1 MTPQSATQ
9 IGRTVSPWLILLQ
22 ITSCGSAPLHDSTTP
37 AGNSVGTPP
46 SSSAQALHVGA
57 SNIDVRITGD
67 PFPASQARL
76 MNWVATGARAVSN
89 FYGKF
94 PVKWVL
100 IQISAEGDGDEI
112 HGTEYDGHLIRMR
125 LGPNVSADKLADD
138 WTMTHEM
145 LHLAFPNMGQKH
157 LWMNEGLSVY
167 LEPVARVR
175 IGIVSEKR
183 YWRELKE
190 GIENGQPED
199 GDQGL
204 DGTHTWGRTY
214 WGGTIFWFL
223 ADLQIR
229 QLTDGRRSVDDAVR
243 TILDAGGD
251 GSVQWPMARVLKMGD
266 DATGTHVLSDL
277 YAELALKPTRVDFDA
292 WWQKLGVK
300 FGEND
305 EVRFDD
311 SAPLAWLRRS
321 ITAAKPAPHRG

>member
-1 MTPQSATQ
+1 MNLA
-9 IGRTVSPWLILLQ
+9 RFLFVSTIISQ
-22 ITSCGSAPLHDSTTP
+22 ITGCGSAPLHDSP
-37 AGNSVGTPP
+37 APSGNTIEIPPPTGAQVIHVGT
-46 SSSAQALHVGA
+46 
-57 SNIDVRITGD
+57 SNIDVRIGD
-67 PFPASQARL
+67 GDFQASHAQ
-76 MNWVATGARAVSN
+76 MMDWVATGAKAVTN

-112 HGTEYDGHLIRMR
+112 HGTEYEGHLIRMR
-125 LGPNVSADKLADD
+125 LGPNVSEDQLADD

-167 LEPVARVR
+167 LEPVARAR

-204 DGTHTWGRTY
+204 DVTHTWGRTY

-229 QLTDGRRSVDDAVR
+229 EQTHGRRSVDDAVK
-243 TILDAGGD
+243 TILDADGD

-277 YAELALKPTRVDFDA
+277 YTELALKPTRVDFDP
-292 WWQKLGVK
+292 WWQKLGVS
-300 FGEND
+300 FGNHD

-311 SAPLAWLRRS
+311 TAPLAWLRKA
-321 ITAAKPAPHRG
+321 ITAADRG